1 MSDKQTLVKSLTLM
15 DGFFMVK
22 VFEEPECAE
31 LLLKILLERDD
42 LEIQAIRTDFGR
54 KPRLVMIAADSAKK
68 GYVIEVQRC
77 DDISPLLGRAHQ
89 SRLDV
94 ETIDPDCADENI
106 PDSYVVFIMEKDEW
120 KLGKPLYSVERT
132 VRNMENITADDGSH
146 IIYVNGENRDNTPL
160 GRLMHDFYKHEPDKI
175 SYEPIARRIAFL
187 KTHSPSIEQIYKFKT
202 T

>member
-22 VFEEPECAE
+22 VFEEPSCAE
-31 LLLKILLERDD
+31 LLLKILLEKND
-42 LEIQAIRTDFGR
+42 LEIQAIRTDFSR
-54 KPRLVMIAADSAKK
+54 KPRLVMIVSDSAKK

-77 DDISPLLGRAHQ
+77 DDISPLFGRAHQ

-120 KLGKPLYSVERT
+120 NLRKPLYSVERT

-160 GRLMHDFYKHEPDKI
+160 GRLMHDFCKHDPDKI

-187 KTHSPSIEQIYKFKT
+187 KTHSASIEQIYKFKT